1 MFAVRIVSPR
11 NNLGMSNDRESDLLA
26 YILAGVVVAISAFAV
41 TIASPNSTPSNTE
54 SAPNQLV
61 AEKPAAVTA
70 AGSVAGRN
78 STLRPAR
85 PPGLL

>member
-54 SAPNQLV
+54 SVPNQLV
-61 AEKPAAVTA
+61 AEKPAAITA
-70 AGSVAGRN
+70 AGSAAGP
-78 STLRPAR
+78 SLTLRPAR
-85 PPGLL
+85 PPELL